1 MANMASAPVVVG
13 RAISRGWRSR
23 LPAAIEGLWLV
34 AVGLT
39 PVMYTPWAA
48 QVAKVATVR
57 VSVGLIIMLVAV
69 EWASSPT
76 PRWPSVARARAWLRA
91 HPARWVVGG
100 ALAVL
105 GVHTLSTFL
114 SAIWRVSIWGT
125 TPGMDGYSL
134 YTVAAFIV
142 LFFVIA
148 HRARTTVQAHRLVG
162 VMVAS
167 GVAVATL
174 GAGEHFGVDPFN
186 LHIVPGPRVVST
198 LGNPIF
204 AADFLLLTTLL
215 SAGAAAAHWMADR
228 RLGVAALWIPV
239 LAIQMATLAFTLSR
253 GPWVGFAAGGLAFV
267 AALVFTSRLSLLPP
281 LSKLFGPA
289 VLLAVALIA
298 LPGGSDGEKDGAFAA
313 VGGRAASILGATECE
328 CPSSLTFRLQMWDGS
343 LRVFSQ
349 RPWFEGETDKLSV
362 VRPLIGYGPEVFG
375 YVISLGLA
383 SEWFVPP
390 APPPNYAHNHYLH
403 LLVENGA
410 LGLGAFVGLMAAV
423 MLLGARRLRAPWRG
437 GHDPTQLLHAG
448 LLAAIV
454 GWLVA
459 SVTTIPR
466 IADLTMLWGMLGL
479 FVAIVATQREEPAPQ
494 VARAP
499 RNERR
504 AARRPRAALA
514 SSIDFGAVGVA
525 LAIVILAGWVSWVK
539 NVDYVVAS
547 VAASAAESSLLHGDP
562 ASALEDIERALSLA
576 PEVSYYHE
584 LRGQTY
590 NLAAGNV
597 GPGQQQAHLLELA
610 RLDYEAALRINP
622 YAARE
627 AFALAEGTLLA
638 AETGPRF
645 RLAEGI
651 ALLERVRDLQ
661 PNDFLIHQVLGEHR
675 ILQGMPAA
683 ALVDLE
689 TAIELAGET
698 KHAAPSYLFKSLA
711 SWDLGL
717 AENAA
722 VAGER
727 GLELDPWSP
736 AIGAEAYRF
745 LATVYESLG
754 NESRAGELAI
764 DYQRLTDELAADYRR
779 LTDIDARDVN
789 P

>member
-57 VSVGLIIMLVAV
+57 VSVGLIVMLVAV

-76 PRWPSVARARAWLRA
+76 PRWPSVARARTWLRT
-91 HPARWVVGG
+91 HPARWVAGS

-134 YTVAAFIV
+134 YTIAAFIV

-148 HRARTTVQAHRLVG
+148 HRARATAQVHRLVG

-186 LHIVPGPRVVST
+186 FHTVPGPRVVST

-204 AADFLLLTTLL
+204 AADLLLLTTLL
-215 SAGAAAAHWMADR
+215 SAGAAAAHWMPDR
-228 RLGVAALWIPV
+228 RLGVAVLWIPV

-298 LPGGSDGEKDGAFAA
+298 LPGGNDGEGDGALAA
-313 VGGRAASILGATECE
+313 VGGRAASISGAT
-328 CPSSLTFRLQMWDGS
+328 SGGLTFRLQMWDGS

-362 VRPLIGYGPEVFG
+362 VRPLIGYGPEVFV

-390 APPPNYAHNHYLH
+390 GPPPNHAHNHYLH

-423 MLLGARRLRAPWRG
+423 MMLGARRLRAPWHG

-448 LLAAIV
+448 LLAAIA

-459 SVTTIPR
+459 SVTTVPR

-479 FVAIVATQREEPAPQ
+479 FVAMQRSEPAPSEAQ
-494 VARAP
+494 AP
-499 RNERR
+499 RHERS

-514 SSIDFGAVGVA
+514 RGIDLGAVGIA
-525 LAIVILAGWVSWVK
+525 LVIMILAGWVSWVK

-562 ASALEDIERALSLA
+562 TSALEEIDRALSLA

-584 LRGQTY
+584 LRGQTH
-590 NLAAGNV
+590 NLAAGNA
-597 GPGQQQAHLLELA
+597 GSDQQQSHLLKLA

-622 YAARE
+622 YATRE

-638 AETGPRF
+638 AEAAQGL

-689 TAIELAGET
+689 AAIELAGET
-698 KHAAPSYLFKSLA
+698 EYAAASYLFKSLA
-711 SWDLGL
+711 FWELGL

-727 GLELDPWSP
+727 GLDLDPGSLV
-736 AIGAEAYRF
+736 IGAEAYRF
-745 LATVYESLG
+745 LGMVYESLG
-754 NESRAGELAI
+754 NGSRAGELAA
-764 DYQRLTDELAADYRR
+764 DYQRLTA
-779 LTDIDARDVN
+779 IDDRDVN